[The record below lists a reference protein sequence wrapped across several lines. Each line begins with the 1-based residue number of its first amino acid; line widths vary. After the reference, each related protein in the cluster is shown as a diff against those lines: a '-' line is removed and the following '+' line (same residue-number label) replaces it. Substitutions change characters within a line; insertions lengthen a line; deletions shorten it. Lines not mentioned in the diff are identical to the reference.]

1 MKLNKDNKYQIT
13 LGDCLK
19 SGEKVYKVVSITTY
33 KNGLAFTLEDTEDKR
48 RIYGEPSS
56 HLYGCEII
64 KSESGNTITPEHVN
78 ELLEDAINNVFATLQ
93 DENNITDG
101 GIDFSIAWQLEER
114 QKALAEMILECVNWQ
129 YAVKHW
135 NE

>member
-13 LGDCLK
+13 LGDRLMI
-19 SGEKVYKVVSITTY
+19 GDEPFTVTSITTY
-33 KNGLAFTLEDTEDKR
+33 RNGLAFTIQDTKGR
-48 RIYGEPSS
+48 KIYGEPSS

-64 KSESGNTITPEHVN
+64 KSESGNTITPEHVS

-114 QKALAEMILECVNWQ
+114 QKALADMILECVNWQ